1 LVGVLWRWVPESAA
15 LPLTVCSVV
24 ASLLFTFS
32 LVPGLLVLV
41 TWVLEP
47 AVFPLA
53 SATIVTFFGFSLHAR
68 ARSVTPGCLRP
79 PSCIVKFPATPSYPS
94 FRRLFAILDFL
105 KPPTAGTIWSS
116 TMVPLGYGLRVRL
129 RLRWALRLELSM
141 RVRSST
147 PGELFELL
155 VRCCLGSN
163 VLEFH
168 LAFPWSVSTP
178 FLRCMLGCWYNP
190 RCLLRR
196 WLVCRSV
203 RLGWGS
209 LFDVRLFESCCIPE

>member
-1 LVGVLWRWVPESAA
+1 M
-15 LPLTVCSVV
+15 
-24 ASLLFTFS
+24 ASLLFTFA

-79 PSCIVKFPATPSYPS
+79 SSCFVEFSATPSFPS
-94 FRRLFAILDFL
+94 FGRLFAILDFL

-116 TMVPLGYGLRVRL
+116 TTVPLGHGFRVRL
-129 RLRWALRLELSM
+129 RLRRGLHLELSM
-141 RVRSST
+141 RVRSSA
-147 PGELFELL
+147 PGELIELL

-168 LAFPWSVSTP
+168 LVFLRSVSTP
-178 FLRCMLGCWYNP
+178 FLRCVLGCRYSP

-209 LFDVRLFESCCIPE
+209 LFGFRLFGSCCIPE